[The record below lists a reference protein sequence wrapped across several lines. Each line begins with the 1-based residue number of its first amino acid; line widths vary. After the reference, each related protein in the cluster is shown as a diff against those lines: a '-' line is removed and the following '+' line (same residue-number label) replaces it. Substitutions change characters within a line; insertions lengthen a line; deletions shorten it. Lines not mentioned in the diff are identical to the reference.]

1 MSQGKKEK
9 FNYQEARE
17 RSKKFIRYKDG
28 TEIYSIGLS
37 KFQEIAKEAGAVY
50 KINQMV
56 LVNTEI
62 LDRYLERFKISEYS
76 EEYEDD

>member
-37 KFQEIAKEAGAVY
+37 KFQ
-50 KINQMV
+50 
-56 LVNTEI
+56 NTVRSI
-62 LDRYLERFKISEYS
+62 DPPLDYQRQLFSFYRNS
-76 EEYEDD
+76 